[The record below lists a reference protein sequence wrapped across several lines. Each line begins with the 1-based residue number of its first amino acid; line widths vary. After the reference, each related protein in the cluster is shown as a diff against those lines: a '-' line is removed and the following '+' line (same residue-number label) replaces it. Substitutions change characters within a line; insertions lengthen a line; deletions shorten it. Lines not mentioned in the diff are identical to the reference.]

1 MQFIKKFFA
10 IDFSQKIKDTNL
22 LIWLLIF
29 LLFANIVL
37 LVLIIQQKNY
47 SETQKVFAKFAPL
60 NNCIIYEGI
69 NDLRFKA
76 IKEKSLFNTNF
87 RSLNFNVQIE
97 SLSDNK
103 PVTFKVKYFVKD
115 NKIIETVSF
124 KNYNTFFSIIPNKVV
139 LQLPIREGNK
149 WLEGFKYKGRWVK
162 AETIIERVKKN
173 DNGEIE
179 EITTKTTI
187 RGIKDYPN
195 ERYEEIRKY
204 KAGEGL
210 IYFENTL
217 PLVSI
222 NGQKIPVGFNLSF
235 KRVE

>member
-1 MQFIKKFFA
+1 M
-10 IDFSQKIKDTNL
+10 
-22 LIWLLIF
+22 
-29 LLFANIVL
+29 
-37 LVLIIQQKNY
+37 
-47 SETQKVFAKFAPL
+47 
-60 NNCIIYEGI
+60 
-69 NDLRFKA
+69 
-76 IKEKSLFNTNF
+76 
-87 RSLNFNVQIE
+87 
-97 SLSDNK
+97 SDNK